1 MDPSSLLGTDVLLFL
16 AIGLLGGAHCI
27 GMCGPLVTTYA
38 ARMDPDAGRTDG
50 GTHGTTGGT
59 RGTAGGTHET
69 SGEATDRTSRTD
81 QTGRTG
87 RADRD
92 GRGGHLTT
100 YEVRQHALF
109 NLGRTASYA
118 AIGTALGALG
128 GAVLVTTAT
137 VTGAAGTVRGV
148 VGLGVGLV
156 VMAVG
161 VRYVLG
167 GTTGGVHLPGLQRVT
182 GWLTGHVDRLANGP
196 GIVALGAVHGLL
208 PCPILYPAYLY
219 AFASGSALSGGIA
232 LAALGVGTMPA
243 VFLYGTLIGSVDAV
257 HRRRVHRLLGVAF
270 LALGY
275 VLFAHG
281 LMSIGIHVPHPRLPF
296 WNPLDAGMGGMA
308 GHGGG

>member
-1 MDPSSLLGTDVLLFL
+1 MDPSTLLGVDVLLFL

-50 GTHGTTGGT
+50 GTHG
-59 RGTAGGTHET
+59 
-69 SGEATDRTSRTD
+69 SGAAD
-81 QTGRTG
+81 GRTA

-92 GRGGHLTT
+92 ARSGHLTT

-118 AIGTALGALG
+118 LIGTALGALG

-137 VTGAAGTVRGV
+137 ITGAAGTVRGV

-167 GTTGGVHLPGLQRVT
+167 GATGGVHLPGLERVT

-281 LMSIGIHVPHPRLPF
+281 LMAVGVHVPHPQLPF
-296 WNPLDAGMGGMA
+296 WNPLDAGMGGMS